1 MKFEDIHTALQSLFF
16 RLPDTTGQHKT
27 TLTTMSPPTCNYCN
41 NALTAVLLCGRCKF
55 VAYCN
60 KDCQKADWKWHKPGG
75 CKNIYR
81 HGDSVTVTTTTNAS
95 QPKKFPTFQRY
106 MDECIASGEVLDV
119 PRGCYTEKRT
129 GERHVEFLV
138 DEERYQEFQRRK
150 AEVKAADEKTA
161 EASQADE
168 ELTARDDREEVP
180 ESG

>member
-1 MKFEDIHTALQSLFF
+1 LEVAQTRRLQ
-16 RLPDTTGQHKT
+16 
-27 TLTTMSPPTCNYCN
+27 
-41 NALTAVLLCGRCKF
+41 
-55 VAYCN
+55 
-60 KDCQKADWKWHKPGG
+60 
-75 CKNIYR
+75 
-81 HGDSVTVTTTTNAS
+81 GDGVTVTTTTNAS
-95 QPKKFPTFQRY
+95 QPQKFPTFQRY

-180 ESG
+180 DRRSEKGHHELLKGRRSVARC